1 MRNECIYIAT
11 YQSEILNK
19 PGFHENRTS
28 NIGPLSLNRPQKN
41 QHEMKQ
47 TFLHKKKTFFFL
59 ILSIFLVDNTG
70 LCYLFFFPLF
80 KFFFYNIWRQKV
92 EKYIASLPRV

>member
-1 MRNECIYIAT
+1 MIRNECIYIAT

-28 NIGPLSLNRPQKN
+28 NIDIWVGTLSLNRPQKN

-47 TFLHKKKTFFFL
+47 TFWHKKKPFFFL

-70 LCYLFFFPLF
+70 LCYLVFFSLF
-80 KFFFYNIWRQKV
+80 KFFF
-92 EKYIASLPRV
+92 L